1 MNNDDM
7 PKKWT
12 EMAGEDNIDP
22 NSLPTEYQEEQVP
35 ALSYEE
41 QKELIE
47 QESPEE
53 YKDMFGALVEVSNMA
68 NLLAKIDTD
77 ESQYVRRKLLDIVS
91 EEFIRKRMNTNVKL
105 EDIKLQLINRVAGNI
120 DQLDLTTAYE
130 MAKGIHE
137 MTQVEATAPI
147 GKYANPS
154 IMPQPGAGSG
164 TTVNIMTG
172 DGNIN
177 TANVSPVQPQVNNI
191 NLKDLSR
198 MSEAQKAW
206 GDLKVKKKE
215 PVIINTEGTDR
226 K

>member
-12 EMAGEDNIDP
+12 EMA
-22 NSLPTEYQEEQVP
+22 NSEETEQNTSIANYEEEQVP

-41 QKELIE
+41 QKELVE

-68 NLLAKIDTD
+68 NLLSKIDTD
-77 ESQYVRRKLLDIVS
+77 ESQYVRRKMLDIVS

-105 EDIKLQLINRVAGNI
+105 EDMKLRLLNRVYDNI
-120 DQLDLTTAYE
+120 DQLDLTTSYE
-130 MAKGIHE
+130 MLKGIHE
-137 MTQVEATAPI
+137 MTQGEAQSPI
-147 GKYANPS
+147 GRYANPS
-154 IMPQPGAGSG
+154 IIPTQNTGP
-164 TTVNIMTG
+164 TINISTG
-172 DGNIN
+172 EGNIN
-177 TANVSPVQPQVNNI
+177 TATISPTPAPTSNI

-206 GDLKVKKKE
+206 GDLKVKKKD
-215 PVIINTEGTDR
+215 PIIINTEGKD
-226 K
+226 KQ

>member
-12 EMAGEDNIDP
+12 EMV
-22 NSLPTEYQEEQVP
+22 NSDETEQNTSLTNCEEEQVP

-41 QKELIE
+41 QKELVE

-77 ESQYVRRKLLDIVS
+77 ESQYVRRKMLDIVS

-105 EDIKLQLINRVAGNI
+105 EDMKLRLLNRVYDNI
-120 DQLDLTTAYE
+120 DQLDLTTSYE
-130 MAKGIHE
+130 MLKGIHE
-137 MTQVEATAPI
+137 MTQGEAQSPI
-147 GKYANPS
+147 GRYANPS
-154 IMPQPGAGSG
+154 IMPQPNSG
-164 TTVNIMTG
+164 PTINISTG
-172 DGNIN
+172 EGNIN
-177 TANVSPVQPQVNNI
+177 TATISPNPTPTSNI

-206 GDLKVKKKE
+206 GDLKVRKKD
-215 PVIINTEGTDR
+215 PIIINTEGKD
-226 K
+226 KQ

>member
-12 EMAGEDNIDP
+12 EMVGEDVDP
-22 NSLPTEYQEEQVP
+22 NTLPTEYEEQVP

-41 QKELIE
+41 QKELVE
-47 QESPEE
+47 QEAPEE

-77 ESQYVRRKLLDIVS
+77 ESQYVRRKMLDIVS

-105 EDIKLQLINRVAGNI
+105 EDIKLQLINRVANNI
-120 DQLDLTTAYE
+120 DQLDLTTSYE

-137 MTQVEATAPI
+137 MTQGEAQSPI
-147 GKYANPS
+147 GRYANPS
-154 IMPQPGAGSG
+154 IMPQPGNSG
-164 TTVNIMTG
+164 PIINIATG

-177 TANVSPVQPQVNNI
+177 TATVSPNPAPVNNI

-215 PVIINTEGTDR
+215 PIRVNSEDTTQQQ
-226 K
+226 

>member
-12 EMAGEDNIDP
+12 EMVGEDVDP
-22 NSLPTEYQEEQVP
+22 NTLPAEYEEQVP

-41 QKELIE
+41 QKELVE
-47 QESPEE
+47 QEAPEE

-77 ESQYVRRKLLDIVS
+77 ESQYVRRKMLDIVS

-105 EDIKLQLINRVAGNI
+105 EDIKLQLINRVANNI
-120 DQLDLTTAYE
+120 DQLDLTTSYE

-137 MTQVEATAPI
+137 MTQGEAQSPI
-147 GKYANPS
+147 GRYANPS
-154 IMPQPGAGSG
+154 IIPPQGNSG
-164 TTVNIMTG
+164 PIINIATG

-177 TANVSPVQPQVNNI
+177 TATVSPNPAPVNNI

-215 PVIINTEGTDR
+215 PIRVNSEDTTQQ
-226 K
+226 

>member
-1 MNNDDM
+1 M

-12 EMAGEDNIDP
+12 EMVGEDEDQAQ
-22 NSLPTEYQEEQVP
+22 LPAEYIEEQVP

-68 NLLAKIDTD
+68 NLLSKIDTD
-77 ESQYVRRKLLDIVS
+77 ESQYVRRKMLDIVS

-105 EDIKLQLINRVAGNI
+105 EDMKLRLLNRVYDNI
-120 DQLDLTTAYE
+120 EQLDLATSYE
-130 MAKGIHE
+130 MLKGIHE
-137 MTQVEATAPI
+137 MTQCEAQAPI

-154 IMPQPGAGSG
+154 IIPQPNTGP
-164 TTVNIMTG
+164 TINISTG

-177 TANVSPVQPQVNNI
+177 TATISPTPAPSTNI

-206 GDLKVKKKE
+206 GDLKIKKKS
-215 PVIINTEGTDR
+215 PVIIDTEG
-226 K
+226 KSKQ

>member
-12 EMAGEDNIDP
+12 EMVGEDIDP
-22 NSLPTEYQEEQVP
+22 NTLPAEYEEQVP

-41 QKELIE
+41 QKELVE
-47 QESPEE
+47 QEAPEE

-68 NLLAKIDTD
+68 NLLSKIDTD
-77 ESQYVRRKLLDIVS
+77 ESQFVRRKMLDIVS

-105 EDIKLQLINRVAGNI
+105 EDIKLKLINRVAQNI
-120 DQLDLTTAYE
+120 DQLDLTTSYE

-137 MTQVEATAPI
+137 MTQGEAQSPI
-147 GKYANPS
+147 GRYANPS
-154 IMPQPGAGSG
+154 IVPQPGNTGPII
-164 TTVNIMTG
+164 NIATG

-177 TANVSPVQPQVNNI
+177 TATVSPNPAPVNNI

-206 GDLKVKKKE
+206 GDLKVKKKDE
-215 PVIINTEGTDR
+215 PVIINTEGVD
-226 K
+226 KQ

>member
-12 EMAGEDNIDP
+12 EMVGEDVDP
-22 NSLPTEYQEEQVP
+22 NTLPTEYEEQAP

-41 QKELIE
+41 QKELVE
-47 QESPEE
+47 QEAPEE

-77 ESQYVRRKLLDIVS
+77 ESQYVRRKMLDIVS

-105 EDIKLQLINRVAGNI
+105 EDIKLQLINRVANNI
-120 DQLDLTTAYE
+120 DQLDLTTSYE

-137 MTQVEATAPI
+137 MTQGEAQSPI
-147 GKYANPS
+147 GRYANPS
-154 IMPQPGAGSG
+154 IMPQPNQNG
-164 TTVNIMTG
+164 TTVNIVTG
-172 DGNIN
+172 SEGQIN
-177 TANVSPVQPQVNNI
+177 TQEIKVNNTQI
-191 NLKDLSR
+191 PNGGANMKSISQ
-198 MSEAQKAW
+198 MSEA
-206 GDLKVKKKE
+206 VKSFQSTIKRKPE
-215 PVIINTEGTDR
+215 PVTINTEGQES